1 VSVDATRWAWLQ
13 DVSPAK
19 KLVLLALADRA
30 DENHV
35 CYPSNQRICSDTGLH
50 RETVFKAIDE
60 LEKDGLLSVSRELG
74 KSNRFTLNGVDGREK
89 TSTKK
94 HTTTSTE
101 NQTSSKKHTSTENQT
116 SSKKHT
122 STENQTTGSTVFP
135 TGVYEKPDTYQSGFS
150 DTNLSIEP
158 NNNLKVEP
166 NNKAKKKKPHEYF
179 VGVNP
184 QVVDDYLEVRK
195 AKKAPA
201 VSQTVFDG
209 LVRESQKAGYTM
221 EQALITCCERNWVGF
236 KAEWIMN
243 KSKTNLSIAE
253 QNEKNKQAAYQR
265 LFGSGAEK
273 DVTNATV

>member
-1 VSVDATRWAWLQ
+1 MSVDATRWAWVQ

-60 LEKDGLLSVSRELG
+60 LEADGFLTVTRVLG
-74 KSNRFTLNGVDGREK
+74 RSNRFTLNGVDGRER
-89 TSTKK
+89 TSRK
-94 HTTTSTE
+94 
-101 NQTSSKKHTSTENQT
+101 NHTSTEKPTSTKNQT
-116 SSKKHT
+116 PT
-122 STENQTTGSTVFP
+122 STEKP
-135 TGVYEKPDTYQSGFS
+135 TGVYEKPDTHQYGFS
-150 DTNLSIEP
+150 DTNLTIEP

-166 NNKAKKKKPHEYF
+166 NNKAQKKKPHEFF
-179 VGVNP
+179 VDVNP
-184 QVVDDYLEVRK
+184 QVVADYLEVRK

-236 KAEWIMN
+236 KADWVMN
-243 KSKTNLSIAE
+243 QAKSNLTVAE
-253 QNEKNKQAAYQR
+253 QNQKNKQAAYQR
-265 LFGSGAEK
+265 LFGNMQEK
-273 DVTNATV
+273 DVTHETV